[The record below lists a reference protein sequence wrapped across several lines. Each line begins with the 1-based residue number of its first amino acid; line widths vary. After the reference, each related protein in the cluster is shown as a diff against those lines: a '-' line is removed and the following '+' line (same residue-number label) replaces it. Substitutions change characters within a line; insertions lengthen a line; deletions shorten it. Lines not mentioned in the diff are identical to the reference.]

1 MLTWLIFAG
10 PVTNE
15 FLSSILMVL
24 SSVHVYLY
32 MALGG
37 HFITNFTSSYDT
49 AIMYIINVTCQIL

>member
-37 HFITNFTSSYDT
+37 HFITDFTTSYDT
-49 AIMYIINVTCQIL
+49 AIINVTCQIL